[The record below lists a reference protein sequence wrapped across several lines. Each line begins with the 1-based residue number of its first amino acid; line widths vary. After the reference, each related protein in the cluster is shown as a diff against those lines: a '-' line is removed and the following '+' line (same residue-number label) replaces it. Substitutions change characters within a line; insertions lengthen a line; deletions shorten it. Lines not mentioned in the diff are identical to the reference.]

1 MNEGFAVELVRQ
13 MLVLVCQLAG
23 PVLLGGLVLGVVAG
37 AIQAAT
43 QIQEQTLTFLPKLC
57 LAIATVGL
65 GGPWAV
71 ERMVA
76 FAVAMIQQVGSLGPA
91 GIGA

>member
-1 MNEGFAVELVRQ
+1 MSEGTAVELVRQ

-23 PVLLGGLVLGVVAG
+23 PVLVGGLVLGVLAG
-37 AIQAAT
+37 VLQAAT

-57 LAIATVGL
+57 LAIATVGI
-65 GGPWAV
+65 GGPWAI

-76 FAVAMIQQVGSLGPA
+76 FAVAMISEIGRLGPA
-91 GIGA
+91 GVGA